1 LPGSGKSTWARRHGV
16 SVLSSDDLR
25 FLLADDESEQ
35 TINGAVFASLR
46 YLLRRRLE
54 LRRPLTFIDATNL
67 TIRERRAYIGM
78 ARLYDCDVEA
88 VFFDI
93 SLETCKTRNAMR
105 HRMVPDWVIEAMAAR
120 VQPPTVEEG
129 FTTVVTF
136 GD

>member
-1 LPGSGKSTWARRHGV
+1 
-16 SVLSSDDLR
+16 
-25 FLLADDESEQ
+25 
-35 TINGAVFASLR
+35 
-46 YLLRRRLE
+46 
-54 LRRPLTFIDATNL
+54 
-67 TIRERRAYIGM
+67 M

-105 HRMVPDWVIEAMAAR
+105 QRMVPDWVIEAMAAR